1 MLETWLTA
9 YGYPVVLVG
18 TFLEGETMLVLS
30 GVAAH
35 LGYLSLQWVII
46 WGFVGTITS
55 DQLYFF
61 LGRRYGKTLL
71 ARRPAWQPATE
82 RILRRLKR
90 HQNLLILS
98 FRFLYGLR
106 TVTPFAIG
114 ISDISWLRYTLLNA
128 ISAAIWATA
137 VGLAGYS
144 VGHAVAAVIDD
155 IQRYQ
160 LEVIGTLMAVAALL
174 WLLHLRHRRRH
185 SGNGTT

>member
-9 YGYPVVLVG
+9 YGYPALLVG
-18 TFLEGETMLVLS
+18 TFLEGETILVL
-30 GVAAH
+30 GGAAAH
-35 LGYLSLQWVII
+35 LGYLSLHWVIAC
-46 WGFVGTITS
+46 GFVGTVTS

-61 LGRRYGKTLL
+61 LGRRHGKTLL
-71 ARRPAWQPATE
+71 ARRPAWQTGTE
-82 RILRRLKR
+82 RILRRLER

-106 TVTPFAIG
+106 TITPFAIG
-114 ISDISWLRYTLLNA
+114 MSDISWHRYTLLNA

-144 VGHAVAAVIDD
+144 FGYAVAAVIDD
-155 IQRYQ
+155 IQRYE
-160 LEVIGTLMAVAALL
+160 LEVIGTIIIVAALL

-185 SGNGTT
+185 PGDGTA